1 MKERPTLDVSDL
13 PSVAFGARA
22 PIWWGAM
29 GIMMIEGTMFA
40 IMAASYFYLRG
51 NAAEWPPTG
60 AFHPGLGL
68 TTANLAILLASM
80 IPMHYAAKAAHKED
94 LDGIKRGLIVAT
106 VLIVAVLV
114 LRAVILSRLTYRWD
128 SHAYGS
134 LIWTTAGLHTLH
146 VITGMVENLLFIVLL
161 IKGPVEDKHLV
172 DVRVNT
178 LYWYFVALSWV
189 PFYVIF
195 FLDPGLLD
203 LSY

>member
-1 MKERPTLDVSDL
+1 MKERPTLDVSNL

-22 PIWWGAM
+22 SIWWGAM

-40 IMAASYFYLRG
+40 ILAASYFYLRG

-60 AFHPGLGL
+60 AFHPGLAL

-94 LDGIKRGLIVAT
+94 LDGIRRGLIVA
-106 VLIVAVLV
+106 VALSIAFLILQF
-114 LRAVILSRLTYRWD
+114 VILSRLTYRWD

-134 LIWTTAGLHTLH
+134 LIWTAVGFHTLH
-146 VITGMVENLLFIVLL
+146 VLTGIVEDLLFVVLV
-161 IKGPVEDKHLV
+161 IKGPFEDKHLV
-172 DVRVNT
+172 DVRVNA
-178 LYWYFVALSWV
+178 LYWYFVVLSWV

>member
-1 MKERPTLDVSDL
+1 MRERPTLDVSDL
-13 PSVAFGARA
+13 PTVAFGARA
-22 PIWWGAM
+22 SIWWGAVGLM
-29 GIMMIEGTMFA
+29 AIEGTMFA

-60 AFHPGLGL
+60 AFHPGLML
-68 TTANLAILLASM
+68 TTINLAILLGSM
-80 IPMHYAAKAAHKED
+80 IPMHYAAKAAHEEN
-94 LDGIKRGLIVAT
+94 LDGIRRSLIVAT
-106 VLIVAVLV
+106 VLIAAVIV
-114 LRAVILSRLTYRWD
+114 LRFVILSRLTYRWD

-134 LIWTTAGLHTLH
+134 LIWTTAGLHALH
-146 VITGMVENLLFIVLL
+146 LITGLVENLLFIVLL

-195 FLDPGLLD
+195 FLDPGLLN

>member
-1 MKERPTLDVSDL
+1 MKKRPTLDVSDL
-13 PSVAFGARA
+13 PTVAFGARA
-22 PIWWGAM
+22 SIWWGAM

-40 IMAASYFYLRG
+40 ILAASYFYLRG

-60 AFHPGLGL
+60 AFHPGVGL

-94 LDGIKRGLIVAT
+94 LPGIKKGLIAAT
-106 VLIVAVLV
+106 VLAVAVLV
-114 LRAVILSRLTYRWD
+114 LRAVILSRLSYRWD

-134 LIWTTAGLHTLH
+134 LIWTSAGFHTLH
-146 VITGMVENLLFIVLL
+146 LITGICENILFIVLL

-172 DVRVNT
+172 DVRVNV
-178 LYWYFVALSWV
+178 LYWYFVVLSWV

>member
-1 MKERPTLDVSDL
+1 MRRPELDVSDL
-13 PSVAFGARA
+13 PTVAFGSRA
-22 PIWWGAM
+22 SIWWGVV
-29 GIMMIEGTMFA
+29 GIMAIEGTMFA
-40 IMAASYFYLRG
+40 ILAASYFYLRG

-68 TTANLAILLASM
+68 ATADLAVLLASL
-80 IPMHYAAKAAHKED
+80 IPTHLAARAAHRED
-94 LDGIKRGLIVAT
+94 LAGMRRWLSVAAA
-106 VLIVAVLV
+106 LSAAVLV
-114 LRAVILSRLTYRWD
+114 LRAILLSRLTYRWD

-134 LIWTTAGLHTLH
+134 LVWTATGFHILH
-146 VITGMVENLLFIVLL
+146 VLTGVAEDLLFVVLL
-161 IKGPVEDKHLV
+161 IKGPFEDKHLV
-172 DVRVNT
+172 DVRVNA

>member
-1 MKERPTLDVSDL
+1 MKGRPELDVSDL

-22 PIWWGAM
+22 SIWWGAVAL
-29 GIMMIEGTMFA
+29 IAIEGTMFA
-40 IMAASYFYLRG
+40 ILAASYFYLRG

-68 TTANLAILLASM
+68 TTANFLILLASM
-80 IPMHYAAKAAHKED
+80 IPMHLAAKAAHQED
-94 LDGIKRGLIVAT
+94 LARIRRWLIVAT
-106 VLIVAVLV
+106 VLCVAVLV
-114 LRAVILSRLTYRWD
+114 IRAAVLSRLTYRWD

-134 LIWTTAGLHTLH
+134 LVWTAAGFHTLH
-146 VITGMVENLLFIVLL
+146 VLTGMLENLLFIALL

-172 DVRVNT
+172 DIRVNS